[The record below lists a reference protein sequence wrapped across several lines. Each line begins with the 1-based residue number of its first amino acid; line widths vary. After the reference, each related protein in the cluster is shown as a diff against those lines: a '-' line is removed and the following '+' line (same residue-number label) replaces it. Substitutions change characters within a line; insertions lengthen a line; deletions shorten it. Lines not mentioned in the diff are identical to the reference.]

1 MCRVSRQ
8 SGQAVLRSAAG
19 AGQSCRS
26 HSVYAIPVP
35 VLRRALSVQSAAP
48 SKDTVKTYFSTSV
61 RVRGGG
67 VHKFFNLLLKKK
79 GASVSVRPPFDS
91 YLIISQQARFE
102 NLCHKFP
109 N

>member
-1 MCRVSRQ
+1 MLS
-8 SGQAVLRSAAG
+8 SAAG

-26 HSVYAIPVP
+26 HSVYPIPVP
-35 VLRRALSVQSAAP
+35 VLRRALSVQSAVP

-61 RVRGGG
+61 CVCVGG
-67 VHKFFNLLLKKK
+67 HTFFNLLLKKK

-91 YLIISQQARFE
+91 YLIISQQAKFE
-102 NLCHKFP
+102 KLCHKFP